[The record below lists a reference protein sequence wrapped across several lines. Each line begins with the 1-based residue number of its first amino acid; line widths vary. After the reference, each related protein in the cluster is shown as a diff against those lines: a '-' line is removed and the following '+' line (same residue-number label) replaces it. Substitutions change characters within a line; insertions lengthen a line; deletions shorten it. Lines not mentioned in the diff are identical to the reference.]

1 MYGNFSREMST
12 YSFSTVQMY
21 VRCMS
26 RSFLTGRCPNTR
38 FLRCYGALAN
48 QYTIYNSTSL
58 LPHLLCQLFCVTLT
72 QPSFDRLSS
81 WFYAHRGF
89 IHTYSRPHKHLVH
102 KQRLSD
108 MSPTAN
114 RTRPP
119 FSFEDCVKP
128 VTSNKASIITQ
139 GSAPCH
145 CTTGPV
151 NKLPLSPLGTSSLNP

>member
-89 IHTYSRPHKHLVH
+89 IHTYSRPRRHFLIMV
-102 KQRLSD
+102 LSTH
-108 MSPTAN
+108 TADHTN
-114 RTRPP
+114 TL
-119 FSFEDCVKP
+119 
-128 VTSNKASIITQ
+128 SINSVSLT
-139 GSAPCH
+139 CH
-145 CTTGPV
+145 QQQTAHGH
-151 NKLPLSPLGTSSLNP
+151 LSPSRTV